1 MKKILFRS
9 LAACLLLFGVAACA
23 EPDPLPD
30 PDIPDNPSDNPGG
43 DNLDDND
50 DKDEPEEPV
59 IDEFE
64 IITEDNG
71 LSLKRKHLN
80 LLMQKKE
87 ILIFLLM
94 KLLLIPIIH
103 GAGSQD

>member
-30 PDIPDNPSDNPGG
+30 PDIPDNPDNPGG
-43 DNLDDND
+43 GDLDDND
-50 DKDEPEEPV
+50 DKDEPDEPV

-71 LSLKRKHLN
+71 LSLEKETFY
-80 LLMQKKE
+80 LLTQKKE
-87 ILIFLLM
+87 TLIFLLM